1 MNDSSNGPII
11 IALLFILRCL
21 IPLGILFGLSY
32 LLRRLELV
40 IDHADEEKTK
50 QAEEGQEQTPVETI
64 SPNQASPSKS
74 IPGQKHQKG
83 SKKPATPK
91 KRSRNQ

>member
-40 IDHADEEKTK
+40 IDHVDEEKTE
-50 QAEEGQEQTPVETI
+50 QAKEAQEQTPVETT
-64 SPNQASPSKS
+64 SPNQSSPSKS
-74 IPGQKHQKG
+74 IPVENHQKG